1 MDMPDEFAQ
10 EILDS
15 LVEMSGLVL
24 FRVRGTWARNGRLG
38 KIDDVVIARDAVEA
52 IKRAW
57 DIEDNT
63 DLRTVSAE
71 WLCPVECVKKWSD

>member
-1 MDMPDEFAQ
+1 
-10 EILDS
+10 
-15 LVEMSGLVL
+15 
-24 FRVRGTWARNGRLG
+24 
-38 KIDDVVIARDAVEA
+38 VIARDAVEA